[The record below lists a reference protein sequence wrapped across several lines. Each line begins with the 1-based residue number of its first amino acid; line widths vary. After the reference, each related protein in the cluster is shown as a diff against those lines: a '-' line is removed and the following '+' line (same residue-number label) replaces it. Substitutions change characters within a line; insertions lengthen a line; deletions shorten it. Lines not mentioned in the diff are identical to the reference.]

1 MNDKTFLYKIAVAYY
16 DDQLTQA
23 EIAKKY
29 GLSRI
34 KVSRLLQRVRDLGI
48 VEISIQLPDH
58 GYADLEH
65 RLALAFGLDE
75 VILSNGETGN
85 RDVLQSVGEA
95 GADYFSRIIQGN
107 EIIGLTWGT
116 TLAAL
121 VDNLHPS
128 QAKDIRIVQMLGGLG
143 SPELQTHSTDL
154 VRRTAA
160 AFGASGRILSAPG
173 IVSNGVV
180 KKGLL
185 ADPYIRETLEL
196 AASADVAFV
205 GIGIASKGS
214 LLLREGTKISSTLV
228 EKLKKQGAVGDISL
242 CFFNDRGE
250 IIGDIIEEGIIGV
263 TPEDLRMI
271 PRVVGVAAGREKY
284 RAIKG
289 ALKTGILNVLI
300 TDLETGKKL
309 LKDIE

>member
-1 MNDKTFLYKIAVAYY
+1 MNDNTFLYKIAVAYY
-16 DDQLTQA
+16 SDQLTQA

-34 KVSRLLQRVRDLGI
+34 KVSRLLQRAREMGI
-48 VEISIQLPDH
+48 VEISIQSPGH
-58 GYADLEH
+58 GYADLERH
-65 RLALAFGLDE
+65 LANIFGLDE
-75 VILSNGETGN
+75 VILASGESGS

-95 GADYFSRIIQGN
+95 GAEYFSRIIQGN

-128 QAKDIRIVQMLGGLG
+128 GAKDIRIVQMLGGLG

-160 AFGASGRILSAPG
+160 VLGASGRILSAPG
-173 IVSNGVV
+173 IVSSRDV
-180 KKGLL
+180 KEGLL

-214 LLLREGTKISSTLV
+214 LLLREGTKISATLV

-242 CFFNDRGE
+242 CFFNDRGD
-250 IIGDIIEEGIIGV
+250 IISDIIEEGIIGV
-263 TPEDLRMI
+263 TPDDLRTI

-289 ALKTGILNVLI
+289 ALNTGFLNVLI
-300 TDLETGKKL
+300 TDLETGMELAKWK
-309 LKDIE
+309 